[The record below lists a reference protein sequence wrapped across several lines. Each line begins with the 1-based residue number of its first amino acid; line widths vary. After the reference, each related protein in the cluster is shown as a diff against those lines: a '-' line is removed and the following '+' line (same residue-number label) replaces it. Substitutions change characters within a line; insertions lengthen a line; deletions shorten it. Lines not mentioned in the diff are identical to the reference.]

1 MKRILLFLLTN
12 LAIVLVL
19 AVVARL
25 LGLDEWLNARGG
37 NLGGLL
43 VFSALFGFAGSFI
56 SLATSKWM
64 AKRMMGVRVIER
76 PDNVGEQWL
85 LDTVR
90 RLAQAAGIGTP
101 EVGLFESPE
110 PNAFATGARRDS
122 ALVALSTGL
131 FHHMSEKEIE
141 AVLGHEISH
150 VSNGD
155 MVTLALIQGVV
166 NTFVIFLSRI
176 IGNIVDRTVFRSE
189 HGRGPAFFITV
200 IASELVL
207 GMLASII
214 VLWFSRH
221 REFRADAGGAR
232 LAGVNNMISALEQ
245 LKFAR
250 HSLPDQWA
258 AFAITAGPVP
268 GGLRRL
274 FMSHPPL
281 DERIAALRLVLRQDS
296 RHVNHFS
303 DTD

>member
-1 MKRILLFLLTN
+1 
-12 LAIVLVL
+12 
-19 AVVARL
+19 
-25 LGLDEWLNARGG
+25 
-37 NLGGLL
+37 L
-43 VFSALFGFAGSFI
+43 VFAALFGFAGSFI

-76 PDNVGEQWL
+76 PVNVGEQWL

-90 RLAQAAGIGTP
+90 RLAQTAGIGTP

-122 ALVALSTGL
+122 ALVAVSTGL

-176 IGNIVDRTVFRSE
+176 IGNLVDRTVFRSE
-189 HGRGPAFFITV
+189 DGRGPAYFITV

-207 GMLASII
+207 GVLASII
-214 VLWFSRH
+214 VLWFSRY

-232 LAGVNNMISALEQ
+232 LAGFNNMISALEQ
-245 LKFAR
+245 LKGAR

-258 AFAITAGPVP
+258 AFAITVGPVP

-281 DERIAALRLVLRQDS
+281 DERIAALRLALRQSS
-296 RHVNHFS
+296 RHVNHFA